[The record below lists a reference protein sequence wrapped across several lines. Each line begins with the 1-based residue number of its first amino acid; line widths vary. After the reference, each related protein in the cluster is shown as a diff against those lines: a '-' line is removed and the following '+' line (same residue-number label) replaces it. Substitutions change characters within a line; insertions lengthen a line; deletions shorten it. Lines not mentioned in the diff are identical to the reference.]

1 MYGNFKRN
9 QEKVRSV
16 MVKEVNR
23 LIREKIKKKE
33 KEDEVLNDF
42 LMKLFIKELE
52 HNDRDVWR
60 FGDTYQRII
69 DEFSEKWEDK
79 K

>member
-1 MYGNFKRN
+1 
-9 QEKVRSV
+9 